1 VNSLSREQIIAIFS
15 LAVAVVGTLAAALA
29 VQKKLVR
36 FLLIVLTSALALAF
50 CVYINTSLYDEK
62 SLKEL
67 SREEMIQEAKQQLKE
82 EKTRQDEVFKQA
94 RERLDRERT
103 EREAAENA
111 AKETNKQDEVEREAR
126 EAIVR
131 EDAVKKLREQMESE
145 KAEKARKVAEA
156 LIVGK
161 WNGIN
166 WCAAKR
172 IEISKD
178 GKYYNRD
185 LGLVYTYRVV
195 DSTHLDLKG
204 ALINGTLEFKVSED
218 TLNFFCGTFTRAK

>member
-111 AKETNKQDEVEREAR
+111 AKETTNEKMLSRNLENKWSLR
-126 EAIVR
+126 
-131 EDAVKKLREQMESE
+131 KLRKREKSRKHLLLGNGMVLTGVPQRES
-145 KAEKARKVAEA
+145 KSLRMV
-156 LIVGK
+156 
-161 WNGIN
+161 NTT
-166 WCAAKR
+166 
-172 IEISKD
+172 IEI
-178 GKYYNRD
+178 
-185 LGLVYTYRVV
+185 LV
-195 DSTHLDLKG
+195 LF
-204 ALINGTLEFKVSED
+204 TLTE
-218 TLNFFCGTFTRAK
+218 